1 MTNIASLLIG
11 KANSSSFPGKNVMP
25 LRGIPSCE
33 YACIVSENVPISRAY
48 CSTDSPEI
56 AEISGKHG
64 FKEIKRPA
72 SLATPES
79 LTEEALIHAYENMIQ
94 DGPLDIICL
103 FTANSPAINIDLVR
117 EGISVLEKD
126 ETYDS
131 AFSVCEYNM
140 FSPLRARKIE
150 RDEIK
155 PFVDLEQFEGASS
168 IRSSQGS
175 VYFCDLSVQIIRARV
190 FENMWDNPL
199 PFRWQGSKSYPLMNT
214 YGFDIDE
221 KWQKTAIEL
230 WLKDNWRLK

>member
-11 KANSSSFPGKNVMP
+11 KANSSGFPGKNVMSIE
-25 LRGIPSCE
+25 GMPSCE

-48 CSTDSPEI
+48 CSTDSSEI
-56 AEISGKHG
+56 AEIAGKHG

-117 EGISVLEKD
+117 QGIELLEKD

-150 RDEIK
+150 GDEIK
-155 PFVDLEQFEGASS
+155 PFVDLKQFEGASS

-190 FENMWDNPL
+190 FEDIWSHPL

-221 KWQKTAIEL
+221 KWQKAAIEL
-230 WLKDNWRLK
+230 WLKDNWKLK

>member
-11 KANSSSFPGKNVMP
+11 KANSSGFPGKNVMP

-33 YACIVSENVPISRAY
+33 YGCIVSENVPISRAY
-48 CSTDSPEI
+48 CSTDSSEI
-56 AEISGKHG
+56 AEIAGKHG

-72 SLATPES
+72 SLATPDS
-79 LTEEALIHAYENMIQ
+79 LTEDALIHAYENMIQ

-103 FTANSPAINIDLVR
+103 FFANNPAINIDLVR
-117 EGISVLEKD
+117 QGIQVLEKD

-140 FSPLRARKIE
+140 FSPLRARKIVGN
-150 RDEIK
+150 EIK
-155 PFVDLEQFEGASS
+155 PFVDLKQFEGASS

-175 VYFCDLSVQIIRARV
+175 VYFCDLSVQVIRTRV
-190 FENMWDNPL
+190 FENMMTHPL

-221 KWQKTAIEL
+221 KWQKAVIEL
-230 WLKDNWRLK
+230 WLKDNWKLK